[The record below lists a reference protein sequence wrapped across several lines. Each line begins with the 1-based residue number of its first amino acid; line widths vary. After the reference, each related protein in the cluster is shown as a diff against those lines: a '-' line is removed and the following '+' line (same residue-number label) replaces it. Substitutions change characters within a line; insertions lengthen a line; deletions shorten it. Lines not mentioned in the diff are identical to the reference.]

1 MALVIRFK
9 NSYAEMHYHI
19 PLNDKQKEDV
29 RGLATNENLQYIIA
43 DGDEGTACIRAYQ
56 RMMGAP
62 QTTSAIGYQVC
73 YVGDIAASVLLNL
86 IYNP

>member
-1 MALVIRFK
+1 MALSIQFK
-9 NSYAEMHYHI
+9 TGRSLDVHI
-19 PLNDKQKEDV
+19 PLGESTRVMITGNVNAD
-29 RGLATNENLQYIIA
+29 AISNIIA
-43 DGDEGTACIRAYQ
+43 DGDEGAACIRAYQ

-73 YVGDIAASVLLNL
+73 YSGDIAISVLLNL